1 MPRTAAASLSAI
13 ALLLAACAALNPTSA
28 ASPVDAR
35 GSAAAVR
42 IAAAGD
48 IACEPGF
55 DVTAD
60 TCQHKAT
67 AALIKRRGA
76 AAVLPLGDIQYEVG
90 ALSAY
95 RQVYDRTWGAF
106 NPKVYP
112 VPGNHEY
119 NTDKAAGYFDY
130 FGARAHS
137 SRSRGYYAYNLGAWR
152 LYALN
157 SNCSEIDCTAQAR
170 WLRNDL
176 AARPHRCVLGYMHH
190 PRYSSGAHGSIT
202 SVTPLWKPLFNRGA
216 EVVLSGHD
224 HAYERFGR
232 MDPYGGV
239 ISGGIRSFVVGTGGK
254 SLYDFG
260 SPETGSRVR
269 YNGSAGVLFMTLRDG
284 SYSWVFKG
292 FRGRTWDS
300 GSSSCS

>member
-1 MPRTAAASLSAI
+1 MPRTAAASLSAV

-28 ASPVDAR
+28 ASPNDAR
-35 GSAAAVR
+35 GPAAAVR

-48 IACEPGF
+48 IACKPGY

-95 RQVYDRTWGAF
+95 QKVYARAWGVF
-106 NPKVYP
+106 RPKIYP

-119 NTDKAAGYFDY
+119 HTHKAAGYFGY
-130 FGARAHS
+130 FGARAHGP
-137 SRSRGYYAYNLGAWR
+137 RGYYAYNLGGWR

-157 SNCSEIDCTAQAR
+157 SNCTKIDCAAQAR
-170 WLRNDL
+170 WLRKDL
-176 AARPHRCVLGYMHH
+176 AAKPHRCVLGYMHH
-190 PRYSSGAHGSIT
+190 PRYSSGTHGSST
-202 SVTPLWKPLFNRGA
+202 SVTRLWKPLFKRKA

-224 HAYERFGR
+224 HGYERFGR
-232 MDPYGGV
+232 MNPYGGV
-239 ISGGIRSFVVGTGGK
+239 VSAGIRSFVVGTGGK

-260 SPETGSRVR
+260 RPENGSRFR

-300 GSSSCS
+300 GSGSCS